1 MRLDAI
7 GDLMRQPRRL
17 ISAMSFIPLL
27 FLAWPVSAQ
36 EPVLPEPT
44 KDGQQGPEMIVP
56 AGTTIPIVLTTYLNT
71 KGAQVGDPFYADT
84 VYPIWIQ
91 QKLVIP
97 KGSTIKGVV
106 TEVVRPGKIKGKGRL
121 AVRFES
127 VLLPNGVNRDLNA
140 VFHGIHG
147 PGGEKLDRKTET
159 VEQAGSKGEDAG
171 TIIGY
176 GSQGAII
183 GAIAGSGTGAGIG
196 AGAGAAAG
204 LATVLLTRGRD
215 LILEPGTQFDVELKQ
230 PLKFAY
236 GELEFT
242 DSQLNNAERSF
253 SPRPGQRGGQQPPGY
268 SPGRRGILPRI
279 WPWW

>member
-1 MRLDAI
+1 
-7 GDLMRQPRRL
+7 MRQLERV
-17 ISAMSFIPLL
+17 ICAVSL
-27 FLAWPVSAQ
+27 FLVLSLAWPVAAQ
-36 EPVLPEPT
+36 EPVFQEPV

-71 KGAQVGDPFYADT
+71 KGTQVGDPFYADT

-106 TEVVRPGKIKGKGRL
+106 TGVVRPGRIKGKGRL
-121 AVRFES
+121 AVRFEN
-127 VLLPNGVNRDLNA
+127 VLLPNGVTRDLNA
-140 VFHGIHG
+140 IFHGIHG
-147 PGGEKLDRKTET
+147 PGDEKMNRKTET

-183 GAIAGSGTGAGIG
+183 GAIAGRGATGAGVG
-196 AGAGAAAG
+196 AGAGAAVG
-204 LATVLLTRGRD
+204 LATILLTRGRD
-215 LILEPGTQFDVELKQ
+215 LVLEPGTQFDVELKQ

-236 GELEFT
+236 GELDFT
-242 DSQLNNAERSF
+242 NAQLNNAERTF
-253 SPRPGQRGGQQPPGY
+253 TPRPGQRGGQQPPGY
-268 SPGRRGILPRI
+268 SPRRRGILSRI
-279 WPWW
+279 WPW